1 MTSTLD
7 AITSADP
14 DSPASANARELWDA
28 DIIYG
33 FGTDSDFPPQEA
45 LRRELAALGQSFS
58 DQEIFSILTKNAA
71 LAARRD
77 DALGTLDRGK
87 FADIIILDGDP
98 LTDIENVF
106 NIRIVIKTGRIV
118 VDNR

>member
-1 MTSTLD
+1 MRR
-7 AITSADP
+7 ACAK
-14 DSPASANARELWDA
+14 
-28 DIIYG
+28 
-33 FGTDSDFPPQEA
+33 A
-45 LRRELAALGQSFS
+45 LRHELDALGQVFS
-58 DQEIFSILTKNAA
+58 DEEIFTILTKNAA

-87 FADIIILDGDP
+87 FADILILDGDP